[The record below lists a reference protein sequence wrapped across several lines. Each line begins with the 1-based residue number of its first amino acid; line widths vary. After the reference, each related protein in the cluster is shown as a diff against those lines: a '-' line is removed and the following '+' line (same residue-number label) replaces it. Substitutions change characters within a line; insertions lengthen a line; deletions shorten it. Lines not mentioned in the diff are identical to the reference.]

1 MAVNLLKK
9 NSLALVA
16 SLLLAGHVQATELL
30 NSSYDVSRELF
41 AALNPPFEQQWAK
54 DNGGDKLTIKQS
66 HAGSSKQA
74 LAILQGLKADVVTYN
89 QVTDVQILHDKGKLI
104 PADWQS
110 RLPNNSSPFYSTMGF
125 LVRKGNPKNIH
136 DWNDLVRSDVKLIF
150 PNPKTSGNARY
161 TYLAAW
167 GAADKADGGD
177 KAKTEQFMTQFLKN
191 VEVFDTG
198 GRGATTTFAE
208 RGLGDVLISF
218 ESEVNNIRKQ
228 YEAQGFEVVIPK
240 TNILAEFPVAWVD
253 KNVQANGT
261 EKAAKAYLNWLY
273 SPQAQTIITDYY
285 YRVNNPEVMDK
296 LKNKFPQTEL
306 FRVEDKFGSWP
317 EVMKTHFTPQVVAAY
332 KVTLLSAFVASIF
345 NGVFGLL
352 MAWIL
357 TRYRFPGRTLLDAL
371 MDLPFALPTAVAGLT
386 LASLFSV
393 NGFYGEWL
401 AKFDIKVT
409 YTWLGIAV
417 AMAFTSIP
425 FVVRTVQPV
434 LEELGPEYEE
444 AAETLGATRWQSF
457 CKVVLPELS
466 PALVAGVALSF
477 TRSLGEFGAV
487 IFIAGNIAWKT
498 EVTSLMIFVRLQE
511 FDYPAASA
519 IASVILAASLLL
531 LFSINTLQSRFG
543 RRVVGH

>member
-177 KAKTEQFMTQFLKN
+177 KAKTEEVWHDGAYHTGDIAWIDEDGHFWYVGRTDDVIKSSGYRIGPFEIESVIMELPYVVECGVTGAHDDIRGQVVKAVIVLTKGTEPTEELKKEIQHYVKEHTAPYKYPRI
-191 VEVFDTG
+191 VEF
-198 GRGATTTFAE
+198 RE
-208 RGLGDVLISF
+208 KL
-218 ESEVNNIRKQ
+218 
-228 YEAQGFEVVIPK
+228 PK
-240 TNILAEFPVAWVD
+240 TISG
-253 KNVQANGT
+253 K
-261 EKAAKAYLNWLY
+261 
-273 SPQAQTIITDYY
+273 II
-285 YRVNNPEVMDK
+285 RNQ
-296 LKNKFPQTEL
+296 L
-306 FRVEDKFGSWP
+306 
-317 EVMKTHFTPQVVAAY
+317 
-332 KVTLLSAFVASIF
+332 
-345 NGVFGLL
+345 
-352 MAWIL
+352 
-357 TRYRFPGRTLLDAL
+357 
-371 MDLPFALPTAVAGLT
+371 
-386 LASLFSV
+386 
-393 NGFYGEWL
+393 
-401 AKFDIKVT
+401 
-409 YTWLGIAV
+409 
-417 AMAFTSIP
+417 
-425 FVVRTVQPV
+425 
-434 LEELGPEYEE
+434 
-444 AAETLGATRWQSF
+444 
-457 CKVVLPELS
+457 
-466 PALVAGVALSF
+466 
-477 TRSLGEFGAV
+477 
-487 IFIAGNIAWKT
+487 
-498 EVTSLMIFVRLQE
+498 
-511 FDYPAASA
+511 
-519 IASVILAASLLL
+519 
-531 LFSINTLQSRFG
+531 
-543 RRVVGH
+543 